1 MIIIILTLVVENICL
16 KHRTWMSIAFSASYP
31 VGMILLAIV
40 GYLIQPWRYLQLAL
54 TIPSL
59 LLILNC

>member
-1 MIIIILTLVVENICL
+1 
-16 KHRTWMSIAFSASYP
+16 MSIAFSASYP
-31 VGMILLAIV
+31 VGMIILAV
-40 GYLIQPWRYLQLAL
+40 MGYLIQPWRHLQLAL

>member
-1 MIIIILTLVVENICL
+1 MYKNIITLVVENICL
-16 KHRTWMSIAFSASYP
+16 KHRSWMSIAFSASYP
-31 VGMILLAIV
+31 VGMILLAIA
-40 GYLIQPWRYLQLAL
+40 GYLIQPWRYLQLTL